1 MQLVKSEAARLLTAP
16 PEGAP
21 RLRPLPR
28 RAVNG
33 VSSHRPSCEQAPKL
47 HLFLAE
53 LMDSGG
59 LGESLLSL
67 ASAARRGGLLLPAA
81 PLLPARIRVWATLV
95 DLQGCGTALDS
106 AELVPSRLS
115 GVRLWFRLP
124 TSPYLP
130 ISPPLSPRRGAL
142 AVAALPPPALVL
154 GRRPYLPAS
163 PHISAESPQ
172 ALALGRRSLIND
184 GIDKSATAFVAK

>member
-1 MQLVKSEAARLLTAP
+1 M
-16 PEGAP
+16 
-21 RLRPLPR
+21 
-28 RAVNG
+28 NG
-33 VSSHRPSCEQAPKL
+33 VSSHLSSCEQAPKL

-124 TSPYLP
+124 LSPYLP
-130 ISPPLSPRRGAL
+130 ISPPISLLGVALWPWLRYRHRRSYSAVDRTSPHLPISPPNLPRRSSS
-142 AVAALPPPALVL
+142 AVDL
-154 GRRPYLPAS
+154 
-163 PHISAESPQ
+163 
-172 ALALGRRSLIND
+172 
-184 GIDKSATAFVAK
+184 